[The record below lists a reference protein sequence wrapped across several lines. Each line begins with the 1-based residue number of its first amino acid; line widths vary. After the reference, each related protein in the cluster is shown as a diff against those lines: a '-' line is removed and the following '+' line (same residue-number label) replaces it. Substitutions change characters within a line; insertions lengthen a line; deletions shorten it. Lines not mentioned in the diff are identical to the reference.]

1 MVWYMVRACH
11 VRLYEAIP
19 TTTVDAQTPLSTL
32 WFFPLY
38 EVLIGI
44 ERLFS
49 AFVFSLHDWVFFL
62 SFLSRDS
69 RYVSS
74 RAG

>member
-1 MVWYMVRACH
+1 MIQACH
-11 VRLYEAIP
+11 VRLYEAIL
-19 TTTVDAQTPLSTL
+19 TTTADAQTPLSSL
-32 WFFPLY
+32 FSFGLY